1 MSLRTAGRKGLS
13 AVSSGVILLIAFF
26 PVAEIVL
33 RLVFH
38 RGITASTAYMTHLVL
53 WLTFLGG
60 ISCSLGGEHLSIA
73 AGETFLKGKAASA
86 AGIIR
91 TFISVAV
98 TTAFAW
104 SSLSMLFLGFER
116 EGMIGLIPVRAVLFI
131 MPAGYILMAAGFLL
145 HENRHIALLGIS
157 GFIAGSVL
165 ALPAL
170 INLIYFLP
178 GVPAFIDPLYS
189 GYYAAAE
196 WFASPMLI
204 LLILSAGIGVPL
216 FAVLGGSAML
226 LFAGAW
232 GSFEVL
238 PIEAYSMLTGQTIAA
253 IPLFTIAGFILSES
267 GAGGRLIALFRLLFQ
282 RLPGG
287 MAAVAVIVCAF
298 FTTFTGAS
306 GVTIL
311 ALGGLLSSIL
321 LKNGFRERFV
331 DGLLTGSG
339 SIGLLFPPSLP
350 IILYGVVAQVS
361 IRDMFLAGILP
372 GTVMVVM
379 VSLLGFRASVKRPVE
394 DAPGER
400 EADGK
405 GGALRVLAGAGWE
418 MALPLVVLVPYLSG
432 ITTIVETGAVTLVYS
447 LVVEMLIHRDISIRR
462 LPAVLEKSIPIVGG
476 VLIILA
482 SSRGLAYY
490 VVDAEIPMKLA
501 AWMEMHVGSRIVF
514 LLLLNVALLITG
526 TLMDIFSAI
535 MVVVPLILPLGELF
549 GVHPVHL
556 GIIFLANLELGYLT
570 PPVGL
575 NLFLASYRFK
585 KPLTEIYRSVVPVFL
600 ILLVSVIL
608 ITYIPALSLFF
619 IGG

>member
-1 MSLRTAGRKGLS
+1 MTLTIAARKIIFKISGGL
-13 AVSSGVILLIAFF
+13 ILLIAFF
-26 PVAEIVL
+26 PVAEIIL
-33 RLVFH
+33 RSLFH

-60 ISCSLGGEHLSIA
+60 ISCSLGGEHLNIA
-73 AGETFLKGKAASA
+73 AGESFLKGRAAA
-86 AGIIR
+86 AVGIIR
-91 TFISVAV
+91 TLVSVAV

-104 SSLSMLFLGFER
+104 SSLSMLFLGFEQK
-116 EGMIGLIPVRAVLFI
+116 GMIGLIPVRAVLFI
-131 MPAGYILMAAGFLL
+131 MPAGYILMAVGFLL
-145 HENRHIALLGIS
+145 HENRHIAALGIS

-178 GVPAFIDPLYS
+178 DVPGFVDSLYF
-189 GYYAAAE
+189 GYYTAAE
-196 WFASPMLI
+196 WLASP
-204 LLILSAGIGVPL
+204 LLVLLVLSAGIGVPL

-267 GAGGRLIALFRLLFQ
+267 GAGGRLIAVFRLLFQ

-287 MAAVAVIVCAF
+287 MAVVAVLVCAF

-311 ALGGLLSSIL
+311 ALGGLLSTIL

-361 IRDMFLAGILP
+361 IRDMFLAGIIP
-372 GTVMVVM
+372 GIVMVFM
-379 VSLLGFRASVKRPVE
+379 VSLLGFRASVKKPANEISV
-394 DAPGER
+394 
-400 EADGK
+400 DGD
-405 GGALRVLAGAGWE
+405 GRAFSVIVQAGWE
-418 MALPLVVLVPYLSG
+418 LALPLVVLVPYLSG
-432 ITTIVETGAVTLVYS
+432 VTTIVETGAVTLVYS
-447 LVVEMLIHRDISIRR
+447 MVVEMLIHRDISIRR
-462 LPAVLEKSIPIVGG
+462 LPSVLEKSIPIVGG

-501 AWMEMHVGSRIVF
+501 AWMEIHVASRIVF
-514 LLLLNVALLITG
+514 LLLLNLALLITG
-526 TLMDIFSAI
+526 CLMDIFSAI
-535 MVVVPLILPLGELF
+535 MVVVPLILPLGALF

-585 KPLTEIYRSVVPVFL
+585 KPLAEIYRSVIPVFL

-608 ITYIPALSLFF
+608 ITYIPSLSLFL